1 MKDKVYELVF
11 SPEYDRYQRRLA
23 SMVFVFF
30 DKKTGPGINVNEVLA
45 SKFKK
50 LVIDKKIWQTKKLKQ
65 LLQIL
70 L

>member
-1 MKDKVYELVF
+1 MKDKAYELVL

-45 SKFKK
+45 SKFNK
-50 LVIDKKIWQTKKLKQ
+50 LVIDKKI
-65 LLQIL
+65 
-70 L
+70 